1 MLAQEVLRVR
11 CTISHE
17 HPWEVM
23 PDLYFYRDPGEVEE
37 EEFQGEW
44 MAPAPE
50 VTALTLGSQAG
61 LKAQVPSGPVQQFPT
76 EKPGVVSCH

>member
-1 MLAQEVLRVR
+1 M
-11 CTISHE
+11 TK
-17 HPWEVM
+17 
-23 PDLYFYRDPGEVEE
+23 